1 MSVQLM
7 CLAASRIYHVNHLW
21 FVHGSGRDRGRSMS
35 KIQVMLVVG
44 ARPQFIKSAPLVS
57 EILGRHPRI
66 ELRIVHS
73 GQHYDP
79 QMSDIFFRQ
88 LQIPTPFMNL
98 RAGSGSHATQT
109 ATIMRSLEEP
119 MRRTCPDLVIV
130 PGDTNTTLAA
140 ALTAAKLDL
149 PVAHLEAGL
158 RSGDLSMP
166 EEINRRLTDHCS
178 SMLFAP
184 TRTAAHNLR
193 IEGLTK
199 GISLTGDT
207 MVDTLRIVAPIVERK
222 QEEVLER
229 LQLSRLEFVLV
240 TLHRPSN
247 VDNLNRLREILLDLR
262 RISKKVRVIF
272 PVHPR
277 TRSRIT
283 KLEAAKRLSRDGIHL
298 TTPLGYV
305 ENLCL
310 LKNANCLLT
319 DSGGMQKES
328 FLLHVPCVTVRS
340 TTEWPETLVG
350 EANRLIPR
358 PEMIAKTILSVAFN
372 EPLKQAI
379 RRLKNPFGDGH
390 ASARIVHLIEA
401 KLQTGAP
408 RNRHSSMNQHTR

>member
-1 MSVQLM
+1 MST
-7 CLAASRIYHVNHLW
+7 IY
-21 FVHGSGRDRGRSMS
+21 GSCTDRDRGRSMS

-57 EILGRHPRI
+57 EILTRHRRI
-66 ELRIVHS
+66 QLSIVHS

-79 QMSDIFFRQ
+79 QMSEIFFRQ

-119 MRRTCPDLVIV
+119 MLRTSPDLVIV

-140 ALTAAKLDL
+140 ALTAAKLNL

-158 RSGDLSMP
+158 RSGDMSMP

-184 TRTAAHNLR
+184 TRTATHNLR
-193 IEGLTK
+193 MEGLSK
-199 GISLTGDT
+199 GTSLTGDT
-207 MVDTLRIVAPIVERK
+207 MVDTLRIVAPFVERK
-222 QEEVLER
+222 QEEVLKR
-229 LQLSRLEFVLV
+229 LQLSPLEFVLV
-240 TLHRPSN
+240 TMHRPSN
-247 VDNLNRLREILLDLR
+247 VDNLNRLREILLALR
-262 RISKKVRVIF
+262 RISKKVRVVF

-277 TRSRIT
+277 TRSKIT
-283 KLEAAKRLSRDGIHL
+283 KLKVAKRLGRDGIHL
-298 TTPLGYV
+298 TNPLGYV
-305 ENLCL
+305 ENLSL

-319 DSGGMQKES
+319 DSGGMQKEA

-350 EANRLIPR
+350 KANRLTPR
-358 PEMIAKTILSVAFN
+358 PDMIAKTILSVAFN

-379 RRLKNPFGDGH
+379 RRLKNPFGDGY
-390 ASARIVHLIEA
+390 ASVRIVHLIEA
-401 KLQTGAP
+401 KL
-408 RNRHSSMNQHTR
+408 